1 MKKLLVATIAGLFAI
16 AGAAVAANHAKDEK
30 KADAKKEVKAE
41 PKKDAKAEPK
51 KDEKKDAKK

>member
-16 AGAAVAANHAKDEK
+16 AGAAVAGNHAKDEK

-41 PKKDAKAEPK
+41 PKKD
-51 KDEKKDAKK
+51 EKKDAKK